1 MGHGSVADVVLG
13 IVFVGEGGKDFCSC
27 FENTNIKHQSYV
39 GCVYQTRLHRYE
51 DDTRLHYI
59 LIQML
64 CCVIPSRPNHPN
76 FLTTK
81 YTPQKKTQKLN
92 FFPITTQFPKK
103 RRDPRNWNSKLR
115 RKNKRNKS
123 FAFPGTHRRFNHPKI
138 GVSGRVRSTLGPY
151 LSSTVFL

>member
-81 YTPQKKTQKLN
+81 YTPQKKNTKTQV
-92 FFPITTQFPKK
+92 F
-103 RRDPRNWNSKLR
+103 SY
-115 RKNKRNKS
+115 
-123 FAFPGTHRRFNHPKI
+123 NHPISEKK
-138 GVSGRVRSTLGPY
+138 T
-151 LSSTVFL
+151 